1 MLINPSLINLDL
13 EVSSVE
19 GKREFR
25 EIAIIDVEDADSLLF
40 RLVNL
45 RVEGVSSIS
54 LSGIVRLESSSSSY
68 EVRMPCIVF
77 FNTSCPRVTMIIPG
91 YDAPLKIESGRYI
104 LTIEFTWMEAKGK
117 GRISLTISPR
127 AYNASIIPLGEYAPN
142 DMSKWI
148 AARGS
153 TRSFAL
159 LVDKNE
165 TIADSSGFG
174 KFKTYVWVFQSVGE
188 NVSLF
193 RFEIVSLKTGR
204 VESILET
211 YVEKKGIYYEVFLLV
226 KARPGDY
233 MLSIKHP
240 IELAIDLKVNSKMI
254 LAF

>member
-1 MLINPSLINLDL
+1 MINPSLINLDL
-13 EVSSVE
+13 EISSIE

-25 EIAIIDVEDADSLLF
+25 EIAVIDIEEADFLLF

-45 RVEGVSSIS
+45 RVEGVNSIS
-54 LSGIVRLESSSSSY
+54 LSGIVRLESSSKSY

-91 YDAPLKIESGRYI
+91 YDGPLKIDSGRYI
-104 LTIEFTWMEAKGK
+104 LSIEFTWVEAKGK
-117 GRISLTISPR
+117 GKISLTISPR
-127 AYNASIIPLGEYAPN
+127 AYNASIISLREHAPEDTSN
-142 DMSKWI
+142 WVT
-148 AARGS
+148 AGGS

-165 TIADSSGFG
+165 TVADSSGFG
-174 KFKTYVWVFQSVGE
+174 KFKVYVWVFQSVGE

-193 RFEIVSLKTGR
+193 RFEIVSLKTGE
-204 VESILET
+204 VESMLET

-233 MLSIKHP
+233 RLRIVYP
-240 IELAIDLKVNSKMI
+240 VELAIDLNVR
-254 LAF
+254 